1 MSRKTVI
8 TCALTG
14 SFDTPSKNPAVPV
27 TPAEIANSALDA
39 AKAGAAVVHIH
50 VRDPKTTKPSMELA
64 LYQEVVDRIRD
75 KNGDVVLNLTTGAG
89 GRFAPDPAEP
99 RKAGEG
105 TTLTTPAIRMRHIE
119 AIRPPI
125 CTLDVATMN
134 FGETIFAN
142 TPSHL
147 REMADRAKAAGAK
160 PEIEVFDLGHIELAK
175 RLIADGHLAEP
186 PLFQI
191 CLGIS
196 YGAPATPETLIQMRD
211 RLPKNAAWSAF
222 GIGRTEF
229 PMAAVAVAAGG
240 NVRVGLEDNLYLG
253 KGVFASNGQL
263 VEKAIK
269 IIELLGARPLSP
281 AETRVKLGL
290 KAR

>member
-222 GIGRTEF
+222 GIGR
-229 PMAAVAVAAGG
+229 
-240 NVRVGLEDNLYLG
+240 
-253 KGVFASNGQL
+253 
-263 VEKAIK
+263 
-269 IIELLGARPLSP
+269 
-281 AETRVKLGL
+281 
-290 KAR
+290 